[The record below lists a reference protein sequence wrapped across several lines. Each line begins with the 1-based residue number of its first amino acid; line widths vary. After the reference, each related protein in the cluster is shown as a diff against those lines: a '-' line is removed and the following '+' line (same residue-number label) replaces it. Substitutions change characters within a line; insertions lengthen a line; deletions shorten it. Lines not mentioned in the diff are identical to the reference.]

1 MGDIVALQIFFNYY
15 NSVKNGFKFL
25 PRKQDRPV
33 LNREQDSPAVN
44 VMPPMKLW
52 SGDGRRRHRDACPCA
67 LATASRRRQSYMQR
81 VGGAAANFTH
91 AILHLFCRGGLT

>member
-15 NSVKNGFKFL
+15 NSVKSGFKFL

-52 SGDGRRRHRDACPCA
+52 SGDGRRRRRDACPCA
-67 LATASRRRQSYMQR
+67 LATALAVVR
-81 VGGAAANFTH
+81 VTCSVLAVQPPT
-91 AILHLFCRGGLT
+91 LLTPSFIFFAEVA